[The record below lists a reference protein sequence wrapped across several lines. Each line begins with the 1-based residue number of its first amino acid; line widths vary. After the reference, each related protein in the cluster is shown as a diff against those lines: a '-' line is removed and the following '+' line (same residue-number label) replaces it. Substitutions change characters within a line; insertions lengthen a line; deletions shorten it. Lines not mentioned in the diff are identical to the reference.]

1 MKHTEPDYR
10 QTQVHAE
17 ELASEYVDS
26 VGVLVLVAANDI
38 EGDPFTVSSA
48 RIPPDTLI
56 TCLEATLKELKT
68 NLQIQKSTH
77 HERRDDNGLPQN

>member
-1 MKHTEPDYR
+1 MKYTEPDYR

-17 ELASEYVDS
+17 ELAFKYVDS

-38 EGDPFTVSSA
+38 EGDPFMVSST

-56 TCLEATLKELKT
+56 ACLEATLRELKQ

-77 HERRDDNGLPQN
+77 HEKNNDPTAN